1 MRDREAYN
9 NKSKC
14 LGAMLF
20 EEQAQ
25 IFEQLIIFYAPS
37 SVFGSRYLLKKEPWS
52 TSVKSSTVICLSI
65 AVVKVPRNCWERSL
79 NIAVIKY
86 FQNDSLKKNIIA
98 VTEVV
103 FILLFSLTDVSEQK
117 IKMKTR
123 NTIAKSYH
131 SKFSSNQHNGVSF
144 FSYLAHGV

>member
-37 SVFGSRYLLKKEPWS
+37 SVFVSRYLLKKEPWS
-52 TSVKSSTVICLSI
+52 TSVKSSTLICLSI

-86 FQNDSLKKNIIA
+86 FQNDTLKKKNHSSDGRRFHPT
-98 VTEVV
+98 VLSHRCFWTKNKNENTEYYNKAIS
-103 FILLFSLTDVSEQK
+103 F
-117 IKMKTR
+117 
-123 NTIAKSYH
+123 KS
-131 SKFSSNQHNGVSF
+131 Q
-144 FSYLAHGV
+144 L

>member
-25 IFEQLIIFYAPS
+25 IFEQLIIFCAPS
-37 SVFGSRYLLKKEPWS
+37 SVFVSRYLLKKEPWS
-52 TSVKSSTVICLSI
+52 KSVKSSTVICLLI

-79 NIAVIKY
+79 NIAVCDQVLSEWH
-86 FQNDSLKKNIIA
+86 FEKK
-98 VTEVV
+98 
-103 FILLFSLTDVSEQK
+103 
-117 IKMKTR
+117 
-123 NTIAKSYH
+123 YH
-131 SKFSSNQHNGVSF
+131 SSDGSRFHPTVLSHRCFWTKNKNENTEYYSKVISF
-144 FSYLAHGV
+144 KIQL